1 MAGLAIDIDIVQ
13 ERNPCQ
19 QEAPGKMSCPAMQ
32 YTGEARRQ
40 GMMSANH
47 QGVVVSASLDTAS
60 SIFQL
65 TWTTLVRSCGE
76 QQIEYVELR
85 STKAFYLLTCWCEVV
100 GGCCWVAFQG
110 PSRV

>member
-65 TWTTLVRSCGE
+65 T
-76 QQIEYVELR
+76 
-85 STKAFYLLTCWCEVV
+85 CWCEVV